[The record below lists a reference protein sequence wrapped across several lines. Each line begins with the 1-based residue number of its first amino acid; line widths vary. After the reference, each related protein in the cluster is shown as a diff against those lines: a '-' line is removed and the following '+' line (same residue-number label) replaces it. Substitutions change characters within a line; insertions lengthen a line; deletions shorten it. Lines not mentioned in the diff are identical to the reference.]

1 METLNYEIH
10 INAPIQKVWDLLW
23 NPETYPKWTQFFAP
37 DSQIKTDWEIGGK
50 TYFVDKAGDGMVS
63 TIESLNEP
71 NEVVFRHLGM
81 IKNGVEDTES
91 RDVKEWSGAEEKYFL
106 RAIDENT
113 TEVRAVTHIN
123 GEYEELMNNGFKQGF
138 EILKKLA
145 ENK

>member
-106 RAIDENT
+106 RSIDENT